1 MIQSRE
7 DYIYYLESD
16 RVALG
21 RCKSSLLNS
30 LVRLFF
36 PDYIWD
42 FQKLLR
48 KLEYLTNVAN
58 SGFFNKVIY
67 YYSRYKFREISLKLG
82 FSIPV
87 NVFGP
92 GLSIVHYGTIIV
104 NVNASIGSNCRI
116 HADTNIG
123 ASGGLDKAPCIGDNV
138 YVAPGVKV
146 FGDIKIP
153 SNTALGANAVVNR
166 TFKDENTL
174 IAGVPAKV
182 IGKIDIKKLIKHI

>member
-1 MIQSRE
+1 MIRSRE

-16 RVALG
+16 RLALG
-21 RCKSSLLNS
+21 RCKSSFLNS
-30 LVRLFF
+30 LARWFF
-36 PDYIWD
+36 PDYIWN

-58 SGFFNKVIY
+58 YGLYNKAIY
-67 YYSRYKFREISLKLG
+67 YYNRYKFRELSLKLG

-104 NVNASIGSNCRI
+104 NSNASIGSNCRI
-116 HADTNIG
+116 HAGTNIG
-123 ASGGLDKAPCIGDNV
+123 ASGGSDKAPCIGDNV
-138 YVAPGVKV
+138 YLAPGVKV

-174 IAGVPAKV
+174 IAGVPARV
-182 IGKIDIKKLIKHI
+182 IGKINIKKLIKHI